1 MSKQNIYRIIGV
13 FFIFQLFIVIY
24 TLSLPKEYLSSATLL
39 APESESP
46 GVVLNTPYGQLQNP
60 ELSQNALSSE
70 AIIALL
76 ESRRLAKKVINRF
89 KLFSIYNTQN
99 EEIALKKY
107 YSHLQAS
114 LDPEK
119 GIIKVSFISTKP
131 TLSRDIVLYMLNQL
145 DTLNQTLKL
154 TSRKPLAK
162 IIDLPDL
169 PKRKYKPHLSHNIII
184 GTFAYFSIVILLF
197 ALWDVLEGLKIE

>member
-1 MSKQNIYRIIGV
+1 MSKKNIYKIIGG
-13 FFIFQLFIVIY
+13 FFVFQLFIVIY

-89 KLFSIYNTQN
+89 NLFSIYNTQN
-99 EEIALKKY
+99 EEVALKKY
-107 YSHLQAS
+107 YKHLEAS

-119 GIIKVSFISTKP
+119 GIITVSFISTKP

-162 IIDLPDL
+162 IIDLPDV